1 MNTAP
6 DTDSGHGLAAVR
18 SDSTPQ
24 NSEGSPL
31 AGRQTRGAPSAESGD
46 VLIRCA
52 TQDDLYATSR
62 LQVTQLDLGLF
73 PRLGERFVRL
83 WHSTYLTSPAGI
95 ALVAQV
101 QRQSGPQILGFLIG
115 TSDEAA
121 HMGHVLRTRRRE
133 LLTAGLL
140 ALIRRPRVA
149 VHFVRTRARRYL
161 RRLFG
166 RRWTRTTSTGPNPLR
181 TTPATTRDRVCRTG
195 GRTPPEPERTAVLA
209 ALAVTGPRRASGAG
223 TRLTARYLE
232 LARAGGADTARLV
245 TKAGPDSAAPFYERL
260 GWSRDAERNSTD
272 GVPVIAMSY
281 RLDRSAESR

>member
-121 HMGHVLRTRRRE
+121 HMEHVLGTRRRE
-133 LLTAGLL
+133 LLIAGLL

-149 VHFVRTRARRYL
+149 VYFGRTRARRYL
-161 RRLFG
+161 RRLL
-166 RRWTRTTSTGPNPLR
+166 RRRPAGSTTAGQKHSRQTS
-181 TTPATTRDRVCRTG
+181 ATTRDRRRG
-195 GRTPPEPERTAVLA
+195 IDRMAAPEAERIAVLA
-209 ALAVTGPRRASGAG
+209 GLAVAGPGRSNGAG
-223 TRLTARYLE
+223 TQLTAQYLE
-232 LARAGGADTARLV
+232 FARAGGAQTARLV
-245 TKAGPDSAAPFYERL
+245 TQAGRGSAAAFYERL
-260 GWSRDAERNSTD
+260 GWSRDAERKSTD
-272 GVPVIAMSY
+272 GVPVIVMSY
-281 RLDRSAESR
+281 RLDRRPEPR